1 MRLEHKTAVITGA
14 AGDIGHATARRFAE
28 EGARLALIDRDD
40 KGLVEVSASL
50 PSAVTIKADVT
61 NESDLQ
67 RAAEAV
73 RSKFGTIDILLVN
86 AGIEQSYT
94 TITEMEKEAFERVV
108 SVNLTGAFLTA
119 KHFLPIVADHGAVI
133 FTSSI
138 AALMAYPAYSAYSA
152 AKAGQIGLMRSAAL
166 DVAKRRIRCNAIHP
180 GPVRSKMLGRGAFE
194 ATGGGDIE
202 AWFDALAGQARMG
215 RLVQPSDVASLALF
229 LASDES
235 SMISSQSIV
244 VDGGVV

>member
-1 MRLEHKTAVITGA
+1 VRLANKTAVITGA
-14 AGDIGHATARRFAE
+14 AGDIGKAVARRFAE
-28 EGARLALIDRDD
+28 EGARLALIDRDYA
-40 KGLVEVSASL
+40 GLVEVSALL
-50 PSAVTIKADVT
+50 PTAATIKADVT

-67 RAAEAV
+67 QAAEAV
-73 RSKFGTIDILLVN
+73 RSQFGTIDVLLVN
-86 AGIEQSYT
+86 AGIEQSYVA
-94 TITEMEKEAFERVV
+94 ITEMEKEAFERVL

-119 KHFLPIVADHGAVI
+119 KHFLPIVADNGSVM

-138 AALMAYPAYSAYSA
+138 AALRAYPGYSAYSA

-166 DVAKRRIRCNAIHP
+166 DVAKRRIRCNTIHP
-180 GPVRSKMLGRGAFE
+180 GPVRSKMLKRGALE
-194 ATGGGDIE
+194 ATGGGDVE
-202 AWFDALAGQARMG
+202 AWFDAMAGMARMG
-215 RLVQPSDVASLALF
+215 RLVQPGDVASLALF